1 MQKVLSIPK
10 AAQVEL
16 DSPAVSTLSLVHKM
30 EGRLWSDPSPSGKSE
45 KKRQR
50 NSRSALISI
59 RNGVSVTGQR
69 DELVVII
76 VEGYVLEFSF
86 CVGDCPLQAITCERF

>member
-1 MQKVLSIPK
+1 MSGGWRRRHRRGCDSRHWGGCLSVTGYNVQKVLSIPK

-16 DSPAVSTLSLVHKM
+16 DSPTVSTLSLVHKM

-50 NSRSALISI
+50 NS
-59 RNGVSVTGQR
+59 
-69 DELVVII
+69 
-76 VEGYVLEFSF
+76 
-86 CVGDCPLQAITCERF
+86 